1 MKEKTL
7 SFISAHK
14 KLLIIIAS
22 CAVLGAAILTTVL
35 LYVNQNKAS
44 NTATYREYS
53 ATKGNVT
60 VGTSESGTVTLDQVT
75 VSFPVDVTIDSVLV
89 KPGYQVKSGEAL
101 VKLNQNS
108 ITDSTADSINKL
120 AATKISLQQA
130 LADQTNKLNAAKL
143 TYQTSLANAD
153 YASTEQTLTKEQ
165 IQNDITSAQ
174 ASLADKQTSLTKYQA
189 LQSSFPADYAKLT
202 ELKKWR
208 DDAKTQLTSFQT
220 QLTTYQ
226 SDHKA
231 VLDKLSALKSAK
243 DTAGANLTY
252 ANANPSGADVNG
264 DEEGIYTDAKNA
276 YNEYYDYIKTT
287 VQGQDDLQSKISLYS
302 AEADNYSSAY
312 DDFNTTFTQKYGATA
327 TADQLASTV
336 TSLQSDVATA
346 KFNLEKA
353 QKSSINSLNQAS
365 QKLQSSLNDGYGAQT
380 TYDLTNEQLSQS
392 VKTQQSTYDSL
403 KRQLDDVQSAI
414 NGDGSIT
421 APCDGVIVSVAYTA
435 GSSVKASQ
443 PIVTIAKPSAVSLA
457 VSLSEEDIANV
468 KIGQAAEIT
477 LTAYE
482 GQTFDATVESI
493 AASPSRTGSASVTY
507 TVTAKMNADNT
518 AQVYTG
524 MSGEVNLIQKEKK
537 NVLYVTDQAIT
548 FENGVSS
555 VLVKSADGTQK
566 KTTVTTGFSNGRY
579 VEILS
584 GLKEGDTVL
593 VESAVAK

>member
-1 MKEKTL
+1 
-7 SFISAHK
+7 
-14 KLLIIIAS
+14 
-22 CAVLGAAILTTVL
+22 
-35 LYVNQNKAS
+35 
-44 NTATYREYS
+44 
-53 ATKGNVT
+53 VT

-89 KPGYQVKSGEAL
+89 KPGYEVKSGQAL

-108 ITDSTADSINKL
+108 ITDSTTDSINKL
-120 AATKISLQQA
+120 AAAKISLEQA

-143 TYQTSLANAD
+143 TYQTSQANAD
-153 YASTEQTLTKEQ
+153 YASTEQALTKEQ
-165 IQNDITSAQ
+165 IQNDITSAK
-174 ASLADKQTSLTKYQA
+174 ASLADKQASLTKYQA
-189 LQSSFPADYAKLT
+189 LQSSFPTDYAKLT

-243 DTAGANLTY
+243 DTAGANWTY
-252 ANANPSGADVNG
+252 AKANPSGADVNG
-264 DEEGIYTDAKNA
+264 DEEGIYTDAKDA

-287 VQGQDDLQSKISLYS
+287 AQGQEDLQSKISLYS
-302 AEADNYSSAY
+302 AEADNYSSTY
-312 DDFNTTFTQKYGATA
+312 DDYNTTFTQKYGATA

-336 TSLQSDVATA
+336 ASLQSDVATA

-353 QKSSINSLNQAS
+353 QKSSTNSLNQAS

-380 TYDLTNEQLSQS
+380 TYNLTTEQLSQS

-443 PIVTIAKPSAVSLA
+443 TIVTIAKPSAVSLA
-457 VSLSEEDIANV
+457 VSLSEEDIADV

-493 AASPSRTGSASVTY
+493 AVSPSRTGSASVTY
-507 TVTAKMNADNT
+507 IVTAKMNAENT

-524 MSGEVNLIQKEKK
+524 MSGEVTLIKKEKK
-537 NVLYVTDQAIT
+537 DVLYVTDQAIT

-593 VESAVAK
+593 VESTVAK